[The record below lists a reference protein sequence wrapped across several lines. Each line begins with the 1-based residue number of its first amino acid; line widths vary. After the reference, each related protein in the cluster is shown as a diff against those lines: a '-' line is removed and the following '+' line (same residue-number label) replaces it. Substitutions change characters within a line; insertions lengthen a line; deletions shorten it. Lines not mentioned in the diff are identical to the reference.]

1 MHVLATLMI
10 WLGLEQRNLTG
21 RWHRLVGVSQA
32 EVEEADTDK
41 LRIAQLI
48 VGALQIEVSIALHGL
63 SGVTIVAVRAPQC
76 LMCIQARTLL
86 GTERCNGG
94 SGWRSGVTPAP
105 TTRFSARKRSFS
117 KPHCAR
123 FGLSPSRLVSAQMES
138 LTAVE

>member
-1 MHVLATLMI
+1 MLVLATLMI
-10 WLGLEQRNLTG
+10 WPSLEQRNLT
-21 RWHRLVGVSQA
+21 RWWHRLVGVSQA
-32 EVEEADTDK
+32 DLDEADADK

-63 SGVTIVAVRAPQC
+63 SGVTIVAVRAPQY

-86 GTERCNGG
+86 GTERCNGC

-105 TTRFSARKRSFS
+105 ITRSSARKRSFS

-123 FGLSPSRLVSAQMES
+123 FGQSPSRLVSAQMVS
-138 LTAVE
+138 LTDCC